1 MTRYGDPGHEQWLI
15 EQEIEDER
23 WAPFARQEIMAEIG
37 RRETEGLDDGI
48 GGYEEPAPAD
58 GGIDNLYAQLRETE
72 LTGATDD
79 VDTAY
84 EDFEDLEGEEREWG
98 DDLPSQR
105 EAEALAEA
113 AADQAIEAQRDART
127 CQHCRQRP
135 LLPGR
140 THCGHRWC
148 HEADDWA
155 RHSAAEVARWSLS
168 DHYLARL
175 RRAAAGGPFD
185 A

>member
-15 EQEIEDER
+15 EQEQEDER
-23 WAPFARQEIMAEIG
+23 WAPFAHQEVMAEIG

-48 GGYEEPAPAD
+48 GAPD
-58 GGIDNLYAQLRETE
+58 
-72 LTGATDD
+72 DD
-79 VDTAY
+79 VDTRSS

-113 AADQAIEAQRDART
+113 RADQEIEAQRDRRDEQER
-127 CQHCRQRP
+127 CPHCLQRP
-135 LLPGR
+135 RLPGL

-148 HEADDWA
+148 HEADDWG
-155 RHSAAEVARWSLS
+155 RQSAAEVARWGVA

-175 RRAAAGGPFD
+175 RRAASGGPFD